1 MFITEN
7 IQRNPGSKIT
17 HRLSYKITQLISS
30 RCVKGKDVLVDKANV
45 ELPSEEVLKILS
57 KAERK

>member
-1 MFITEN
+1 
-7 IQRNPGSKIT
+7 
-17 HRLSYKITQLISS
+17 
-30 RCVKGKDVLVDKANV
+30 VKGKDVLVDKANV